1 MDDFQALQRQWTNWL
16 RQPNAIK
23 MPVNIEPRRLNIYRE
38 LFFNNVSSFVENAFP
53 VLQQCLPEACW
64 QQLLLDFFAEHH
76 CQSPYFYDIAKEFL
90 AFLPTKN
97 LEQDYPWLIELAHF
111 EWVELAA
118 DIADDSLPSYQAG
131 DLLTAIP
138 VVNPFV
144 WPLIYQ
150 WPVHTFSQTKPNI
163 KPTEVTCLIVVR
175 NQFDEVNVIESNPL
189 TAFLIEKMQMNTNL
203 TGQQL
208 LQQVAIETNFDS
220 AQLLRAGADI
230 LQILSVSE
238 VILGVKP

>member
-1 MDDFQALQRQWTNWL
+1 MDDFQHIQRQWTSWL
-16 RQPNAIK
+16 RQPSIQT
-23 MPVNIEPRRLNIYRE
+23 MPDNIEPRRLTIYRE

-53 VLQQCLPEACW
+53 VLQRCLPEACW
-64 QQLLLDFFAEHH
+64 QQLLLDFFAKHH

-90 AFLPTKN
+90 AFLPTQG
-97 LEQDYPWLIELAHF
+97 LELDYPWLIELAHF

-118 DIADDSLPSYQAG
+118 DIADANMPIYQSG
-131 DLLTAIP
+131 DLLAAIP

-150 WPVHTFSQTKPNI
+150 WPVHTFSETKPTI
-163 KPTEVTCLIVVR
+163 KPSEVSCLIVVR
-175 NQFDEVNVIESNPL
+175 NQFDVVNVIESNPL
-189 TAFLIEKMQMNTNL
+189 TAFLIEKMQANTVL

-208 LQQVAIETNFDS
+208 LQQIAIETHFDS
-220 AQLLRAGADI
+220 AQLLRSGAGI
-230 LQILSVSE
+230 LQILSASE